1 MHGDSGEM
9 RSCGTAAWSFKV
21 PWVWRIEFGECNAC
35 EALRCAYSGRRT
47 LTGDFGNKPWLLC
60 GAHATVIGL
69 RVFHAQ
75 LCYGDDMTKRV
86 LISVAIACTIF
97 AWLVIRG

>member
-9 RSCGTAAWSFKV
+9 RSCGTAAWSFEV

-35 EALRCAYSGRRT
+35 EAFRCAYSGRRT

-60 GAHATVIGL
+60 GAHAAVIGL
-69 RVFHAQ
+69 RVFHAHEANS
-75 LCYGDDMTKRV
+75 Y
-86 LISVAIACTIF
+86 
-97 AWLVIRG
+97 